1 MKSCTRMW
9 SKPLALL
16 ANTLVVGISVHG
28 SRAFPVDLGFAGLL
42 VLRLGYPHL
51 LEGTERG
58 EDGSAYP
65 RAKAPLLSAVGSDQL
80 EPHVGGSLHGQIPI
94 ESLVE
99 TGDQRVAAGD
109 YDGTVERWPQI
120 HIAHTLSFSLH

>member
-1 MKSCTRMW
+1 MW

-42 VLRLGYPHL
+42 VFSLGNPHL
-51 LEGTERG
+51 LEGSQGG

-65 RAKAPLLSAVGSDQL
+65 RAKAPLLGAVCRNQL
-80 EPHVGGSLHGQIPI
+80 EPHVRGSLHGEIPI

-99 TGDQRVAAGD
+99 TGDQRVATGD
-109 YDGTVERWPQI
+109 YDGTVECWPQI
-120 HIAHTLSFSLH
+120 HVAHPLSIIL